1 MITKYCLN
9 KNETI
14 RHRASTTVVRRLLDV
29 SFFKIKRKGGKK
41 NFFVNIIGKEEEGGG
56 RRRKK
61 THRHSSLY
69 MISFDGQIAKLL
81 AKVLCAYKCS
91 ADVPSS
97 QLYIRYTYIIMV
109 AAADEVIEQAS

>member
-1 MITKYCLN
+1 
-9 KNETI
+9 
-14 RHRASTTVVRRLLDV
+14 
-29 SFFKIKRKGGKK
+29 
-41 NFFVNIIGKEEEGGG
+41 
-56 RRRKK
+56 
-61 THRHSSLY
+61 

>member
-1 MITKYCLN
+1 M
-9 KNETI
+9 
-14 RHRASTTVVRRLLDV
+14 ATTVVRWLLDV
-29 SFFKIKRKGGKK
+29 SFFFLKKRRGK